1 MSGPD
6 AMMLQAQGNPM
17 MYRLLKHP
25 DIRTKIAAEIRNIQE
40 PLTVKTV
47 LAQTYTE
54 AFVKEALR

>member
-1 MSGPD
+1 
-6 AMMLQAQGNPM
+6 M

-25 DIRTKIAAEIRNIQE
+25 DIRAKIAAEIHDIQE

-47 LAQTYTE
+47 LAQKYTE